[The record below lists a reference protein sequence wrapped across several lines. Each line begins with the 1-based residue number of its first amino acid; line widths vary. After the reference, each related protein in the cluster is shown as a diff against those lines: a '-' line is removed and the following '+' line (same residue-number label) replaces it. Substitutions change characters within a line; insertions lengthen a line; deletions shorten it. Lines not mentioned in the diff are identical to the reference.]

1 MSKEKNI
8 IEGKVV
14 ESLPNLMFR
23 VETETGEII
32 LAHLSGKMRLNNI
45 KVLLGDT
52 VVVELSP
59 YDKKRGRIIYRK

>member
-59 YDKKRGRIIYRK
+59 YDQKRGRIIYRK

>member
-8 IEGKVV
+8 IEGKVI

-23 VETETGEII
+23 VETETGEVI

-45 KVLLGDT
+45 KVLIGDT

-59 YDKKRGRIIYRK
+59 YDQKRGRIIYRK